1 MHEELYNINE
11 RLEREGGGGPEA
23 QIIGQHL
30 LQAKELRKCDHKV
43 FIGDS
48 NAMAIQNVSPKISIL
63 YSNRARCYREL
74 RDFDKVLMEALR
86 ATVMRK
92 KQWSWMIRT

>member
-1 MHEELYNINE
+1 
-11 RLEREGGGGPEA
+11 
-23 QIIGQHL
+23 
-30 LQAKELRKCDHKV
+30 
-43 FIGDS
+43 
-48 NAMAIQNVSPKISIL
+48 MAIQNVNPKISIL

-74 RDFDKVLMEALR
+74 RDFDKVLMEARR